1 MKQKKLRIL
10 FGAFETGG
18 KKGKRGQDGVSR
30 GRKRGQKR
38 GEVKEMMA

>member
-18 KKGKRGQDGVSR
+18 KRAREDKTVLAEGGREDKREEKS
-30 GRKRGQKR
+30 KR
-38 GEVKEMMA
+38 